1 MSLGSLLASRAEAS
15 NASERKSCSLVVWD
29 VKVWMN
35 NDHPHYD
42 PYEAQG
48 PVTGRYFLKKED
60 AVAWG
65 TENSPSDC
73 DFSVEETFVY

>member
-1 MSLGSLLASRAEAS
+1 MSLGSLLVSRWEAS
-15 NASERKSCSLVVWD
+15 NASERKSCSLVVWE
-29 VKVWMN
+29 VTVWMN
-35 NDHPHYD
+35 DDHPHYD

-65 TENSPSDC
+65 TENSPLDC